1 MSLRMPIVGPE
12 QAAIVSAVAPSML
25 LRREQLR
32 RRRRQA
38 LWRSLGTAS
47 VWAFALLLAA
57 WLMLAGIAGFAHA

>member
-1 MSLRMPIVGPE
+1 MPIMDPRQLASV
-12 QAAIVSAVAPSML
+12 AAVAPGLL

-38 LWRSLGTAS
+38 LWRSLGRAS

>member
-1 MSLRMPIVGPE
+1 MPIMDPRPV
-12 QAAIVSAVAPSML
+12 ASVTAVAPAMLL

>member
-1 MSLRMPIVGPE
+1 MDPR
-12 QAAIVSAVAPSML
+12 QAASVSAVARAML

-38 LWRSLGTAS
+38 LWRSLGAAS

>member
-1 MSLRMPIVGPE
+1 MSLRMPIMDPG
-12 QAAIVSAVAPSML
+12 QAAVMSAVAPSML

-38 LWRSLGTAS
+38 LWRSLRTAS
-47 VWAFALLLAA
+47 IWAFALLLAA

>member
-1 MSLRMPIVGPE
+1 MDPG
-12 QAAIVSAVAPSML
+12 QAAVVAAVAPPML

-38 LWRSLGTAS
+38 LCHSLRTAS
-47 VWAFALLLAA
+47 IWAFALLLAA

>member
-1 MSLRMPIVGPE
+1 MPIMDPRHV
-12 QAAIVSAVAPSML
+12 ASVTAVAPAML

>member
-1 MSLRMPIVGPE
+1 MDPRQPASV
-12 QAAIVSAVAPSML
+12 AAVAPGML

-38 LWRSLGTAS
+38 LWRSLGRAS

>member
-1 MSLRMPIVGPE
+1 MPMNPE
-12 QAAIVSAVAPSML
+12 QAGVVSAVATSMV

-47 VWAFALLLAA
+47 VWTVALLVAA

>member
-1 MSLRMPIVGPE
+1 MPIIDPR
-12 QAAIVSAVAPSML
+12 QAASITVVAPAML

-38 LWRSLGTAS
+38 LWRSRGVAS

>member
-1 MSLRMPIVGPE
+1 MDPRQVASVT
-12 QAAIVSAVAPSML
+12 AAAPAML
-25 LRREQLR
+25 LRREQRR

>member
-1 MSLRMPIVGPE
+1 MPIMGPR
-12 QAAIVSAVAPSML
+12 QATSVSAVAPAML

-32 RRRRQA
+32 RRRRLA
-38 LWRSLGTAS
+38 AWRSLGTAS

>member
-1 MSLRMPIVGPE
+1 MPMNPE
-12 QAAIVSAVAPSML
+12 QAGGVSAVAASMV

-47 VWAFALLLAA
+47 VWAVALLVAA